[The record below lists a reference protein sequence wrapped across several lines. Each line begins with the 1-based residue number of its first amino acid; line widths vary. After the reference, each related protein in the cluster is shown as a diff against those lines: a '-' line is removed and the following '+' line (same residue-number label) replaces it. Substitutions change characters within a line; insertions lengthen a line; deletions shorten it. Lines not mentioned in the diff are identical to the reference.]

1 MFHTF
6 FEEKMLLSYKINF
19 KNKLTRNFI
28 YHCQDF
34 EKLFRACY
42 FTVTEWL
49 KQLTLLNFGF

>member
-6 FEEKMLLSYKINF
+6 FEEKMLLSYKINL

-28 YHCQDF
+28 YHCQDLKNYSEHVIF
-34 EKLFRACY
+34 G
-42 FTVTEWL
+42 TEWL